1 PEVVAGN
8 TAYRPDGSIYWQN
21 TNLTD
26 GLNAVGNFDDDPF
39 PEVVLVTQ
47 GQVYLLEHD
56 GTVKWGPALLPG
68 DPANNLG
75 GPPTVADVDGDG
87 WPEIGVAS
95 SAAYTVFEADG
106 SVKWSAPTDGG
117 AGTSAGTAF
126 DFEGDG
132 LVEIVYTDAYKLR
145 IYRGSD
151 GTVLWETASRSGT
164 TYDDTHQ
171 MPVVTDVD
179 ADGHAEIVMGSN
191 NLVGTQI
198 DFPGPRG
205 IQVYG
210 DLNDR
215 WAPTRPIWNQH
226 TYHVTNVED
235 DGTVPQ
241 VETDN
246 WQLYNNYRVNIRTG
260 LLPGISAP
268 DLTASY
274 LRVDV
279 GTYPAAVSFTGRIG
293 NGGAAE
299 VPAGLRVAFYACPE
313 PCRMD
318 GDPSAGGTRLGSTT
332 TSRALAPGEY
342 EDMTFTWTAPGSGLQ
357 TVYVV
362 ADDDDAYTE
371 CNEANNVHWYQYITG
386 AEGPDLVVPLVDA
399 SGTTTD
405 PQTLTIQG
413 TATAQIANQGST
425 AVSSQTRLPKSQ
437 RLRKSPESTGDFDV
451 TFFEDLDGDGAYT
464 SGTDNTLGQ
473 ATHTGGLTPGATI
486 NVTASIS
493 GSVRFVGSPLWAF
506 ADSSDAVPELDESNN
521 LNQTATQCQVNA
533 APAPDLTLS
542 HLMAEPAD
550 LSTGAGVQGS
560 KGAEEQR
567 SRGAEGQGSRG
578 VDLTVRVA
586 NAGEAPVPPGVS
598 VNFYLGDPAAG
609 GTLLGNT
616 ATSRTLAPGEY
627 EDVSVRWADETA
639 GTHSIYVTVDA
650 TNECE
655 ETNNDYQ
662 QRVDILDIPLVQSW
676 NLISGWVNP
685 FTTDIT
691 VVQRPISGTYTVIQ
705 GFDGGALVYYPDLP
719 AAVNTLKTIDAEH
732 GYWIKTMNAEGGTR
746 NDEFSIPHSSFSIQN
761 VATLRLVGSA
771 FPENREL
778 ALDAGWD
785 LVSFLSR
792 NEMGVMEGL
801 RSIDG
806 EYTAVLGFDQGAL
819 SYYPHLEP
827 HFNTLWAL
835 RPLYGYWLKLTQE
848 STLR

>member
-1 PEVVAGN
+1 DGRPEILAVEGAGESIIAAEHDGHFKWLSPSLGYDIKWGGPAIADLDQDGTPEIVVGATVLNNDGTVRWTGAGGRGDNGQGPLSLIANLDQQGNPEVVAGN
-8 TAYRPDGSIYWQN
+8 TAYRADGSIYWQN
-21 TNLTD
+21 TDLTD
-26 GLNAVGNFDDDPF
+26 GLNAIGDFDDDPL

-47 GQVYLLEHD
+47 GNLYLLEHN
-56 GTVKWGPALLPG
+56 GTVKWGPVALPG

-132 LVEIVYTDAYKLR
+132 LVEILYADAYKLR

-164 TYDDTHQ
+164 TYDTHQ

-293 NGGAAE
+293 NGGAVE
-299 VPAGLRVAFYACPE
+299 VPAGLRVAFYS
-313 PCRMD
+313 

-332 TSRALAPGEY
+332 TSRALAPGDY
-342 EDMTFTWTAPGSGLQ
+342 EDVTFIWTTPGSGLQ

-362 ADDDDAYTE
+362 ADDDVAYDE

-386 AEGPDLVVPLVDA
+386 PEGPDLTVPLLDGSSA
-399 SGTTTD
+399 STD
-405 PQTLTIQG
+405 PRTLAIDG
-413 TATAQIANQGST
+413 TVSAQIANQGST
-425 AVSSQTRLPKSQ
+425 AA
-437 RLRKSPESTGDFDV
+437 TGDFDV
-451 TFFEDLDGDGAYT
+451 TFFEDVDGNNAYS
-464 SGTDNTLGQ
+464 SGIDNVLGQ
-473 ATHTGGLTPGATI
+473 TTISGGLAPGAT
-486 NVTASIS
+486 VSVEAAVS
-493 GSVRFVGSPLWAF
+493 GTVRFVGSPLWAF
-506 ADSSDAVPELDESNN
+506 ADSGDTIPELDEGNN

-542 HLMAEPAD
+542 HLMAEP
-550 LSTGAGVQGS
+550 
-560 KGAEEQR
+560 
-567 SRGAEGQGSRG
+567 
-578 VDLTVRVA
+578 
-586 NAGEAPVPPGVS
+586 
-598 VNFYLGDPAAG
+598 
-609 GTLLGNT
+609 
-616 ATSRTLAPGEY
+616 
-627 EDVSVRWADETA
+627 
-639 GTHSIYVTVDA
+639 
-650 TNECE
+650 
-655 ETNNDYQ
+655 
-662 QRVDILDIPLVQSW
+662 
-676 NLISGWVNP
+676 
-685 FTTDIT
+685 
-691 VVQRPISGTYTVIQ
+691 
-705 GFDGGALVYYPDLP
+705 
-719 AAVNTLKTIDAEH
+719 
-732 GYWIKTMNAEGGTR
+732 
-746 NDEFSIPHSSFSIQN
+746 
-761 VATLRLVGSA
+761 
-771 FPENREL
+771 
-778 ALDAGWD
+778 
-785 LVSFLSR
+785 
-792 NEMGVMEGL
+792 
-801 RSIDG
+801 
-806 EYTAVLGFDQGAL
+806 
-819 SYYPHLEP
+819 
-827 HFNTLWAL
+827 
-835 RPLYGYWLKLTQE
+835 
-848 STLR
+848 